1 MKWIR
6 LPPGHGRVVYVD
18 FPSIS
23 CNIYRSCLDPFSD
36 PACLSFFGSKKALN
50 FEGRQPAQ
58 GVAAATSPGT
68 MTAVMEESV
77 GFECG
82 RLTEYWEGFSRLGM
96 GHQRHQ
102 KGSK

>member
-1 MKWIR
+1 MPVIFWLK
-6 LPPGHGRVVYVD
+6 
-18 FPSIS
+18 
-23 CNIYRSCLDPFSD
+23 
-36 PACLSFFGSKKALN
+36 KKALN

-58 GVAAATSPGT
+58 GAAAATSPGT

-82 RLTEYWEGFSRLGM
+82 RLAECGEGFSRFGM

-102 KGSK
+102 KGSSSLHVVKNCSSEF

>member
-1 MKWIR
+1 M
-6 LPPGHGRVVYVD
+6 
-18 FPSIS
+18 S
-23 CNIYRSCLDPFSD
+23 CCLAPFSD
-36 PACLSFFGSKKALN
+36 PACLSFFGSKKKALN

-58 GVAAATSPGT
+58 GAAAATSPGT

-82 RLTEYWEGFSRLGM
+82 RLAECGEGFSRFGM

-102 KGSK
+102 KGSSSLHVVKNCSSEF